1 MRFSILYNHVKPDQA
16 FLSTSAQLP
25 VGGWFSGRCA
35 FFVAV
40 ALLLRLGQATH
51 GQFVQKKTLAEFDKL
66 EKEIKAWVTWVTW
79 FASTHFFRPYMVAG
93 HIESQW
99 SGETLQDLG
108 LQGVTRCRLMPVWNI
123 SHGIISDFALWLIKA
138 KDVEKIGLQRQ
149 QHRVFG
155 RGASIGLHSFLIT
168 LWNPG
173 KHDDGIAGIARYSHV
188 DKDDRWT
195 SLPTS
200 SSHC

>member
-138 KDVEKIGLQRQ
+138 KDVEEIGLQRQ

-173 KHDDGIAGIARYSHV
+173 KHDGIAGIARYSHV

>member
-66 EKEIKAWVTWVTW
+66 EKEIKA
-79 FASTHFFRPYMVAG
+79 
-93 HIESQW
+93 
-99 SGETLQDLG
+99 
-108 LQGVTRCRLMPVWNI
+108 
-123 SHGIISDFALWLIKA
+123 
-138 KDVEKIGLQRQ
+138 
-149 QHRVFG
+149 
-155 RGASIGLHSFLIT
+155 
-168 LWNPG
+168 
-173 KHDDGIAGIARYSHV
+173 
-188 DKDDRWT
+188 
-195 SLPTS
+195 
-200 SSHC
+200 